1 LTLSHLI
8 SASADAAR
16 AMPMQLSR
24 VKIIR
29 VFIVAKIVKIT
40 IPIGNIQQKNSVN
53 VALSMIMIKFAF
65 KIS

>member
-1 LTLSHLI
+1 
-8 SASADAAR
+8 
-16 AMPMQLSR
+16 MPMQLSR